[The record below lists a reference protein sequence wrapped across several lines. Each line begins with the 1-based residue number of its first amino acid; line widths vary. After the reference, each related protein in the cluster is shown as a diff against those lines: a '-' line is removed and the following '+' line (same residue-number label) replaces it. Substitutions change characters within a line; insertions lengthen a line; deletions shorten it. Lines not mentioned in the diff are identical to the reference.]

1 MSETDK
7 RGSTRDALAI
17 TAFRRLYIGSF
28 LSGIGRW
35 MQAAAL
41 GVLAWEISGSSQYLG
56 AIIFA
61 NLGPLALLSLLGGS
75 LADTGNRRRILFLTQ
90 VWQLIWTIVLAVNV
104 ADGEI
109 GQNTL
114 LLLVFIIGLGQGI
127 YAPTF
132 TSVIPELAG
141 RNNLQAAVALNSM
154 SMNGARVVGPALGGW
169 LTSRFG
175 FAEVFSFNAATYLFV
190 LAAIAFTQ
198 IPPASAEPRNLGDR
212 LFGGFKIVTKAP
224 QVGSPLVLMS
234 FFSFFCLP
242 FIGQLPAIAE
252 VNMGIDAKG
261 TQYGWFYA
269 MFGFGALFGASLVG
283 TVLLQARR
291 DILIRFSLISFGG
304 TLAWLV
310 FLRSIEMGYIAIF
323 FVGLCYLILPTTLST
338 YWQEHVDE
346 NIRGRIAAIW
356 VLSFGGT
363 VPIGNLIAG
372 PVIEA
377 TSLSAVLYSSAV
389 IAVLLGV
396 FFRLKPGPVIGE
408 EILSRPSPS

>member
-1 MSETDK
+1 MPEPPQ
-7 RGSTRDALAI
+7 RGTTRDALAI
-17 TAFRRLYIGSF
+17 PSFRRLYIGSF

-41 GVLAWEISGSSQYLG
+41 GVLAWEISGSSGYLG

-90 VWQLIWTIVLAVNV
+90 IWQLIWTVVLAINV

-109 GQNTL
+109 GQTTL
-114 LLLVFIIGLGQGI
+114 LVIVFIIGLGQGI

-154 SMNGARVVGPALGGW
+154 SMNGARVIGPALGGW

-175 FAEVFSFNAATYLFV
+175 FAEVFSFNAVTYLFV
-190 LAAIAFTQ
+190 LVAIILTT

-212 LFGGFKIVTKAP
+212 LFGGFRIAFRAP
-224 QVGSPLVLMS
+224 QVGRPLTLMCL
-234 FFSFFCLP
+234 FSFFCLP

-252 VNMGIDAKG
+252 VNLNIDAKG
-261 TQYGWFYA
+261 TQYGWVYA
-269 MFGFGALFGASLVG
+269 MFGFGALFGAALVG
-283 TVLLQARR
+283 TVLLQTRR
-291 DILIRFSLISFGG
+291 SLLIKLSLIGFGV

-310 FLRSIEMGYIAIF
+310 FLRSISVGYVAIF
-323 FVGLCYLILPTTLST
+323 LVGLFYLILPTTLST

-346 NIRGRIAAIW
+346 NIRGRVAAIW

-363 VPIGNLIAG
+363 VPFGNLIAG
-372 PVIEA
+372 PLVDA
-377 TSLSAVLYSSAV
+377 TSLSAVLYFGAV
-389 IAVLLGV
+389 FAIILGL
-396 FFRLKPGPVIGE
+396 FFTLKPGPMIGE
-408 EILSRPSPS
+408 EILLD

>member
-1 MSETDK
+1 MSETTK

-35 MQAAAL
+35 MQTAAL
-41 GVLAWEISGSSQYLG
+41 GVLAWEISGSSKYLG

-75 LADTGNRRRILFLTQ
+75 LADTGNRRKILFLTQ
-90 VWQLIWTIVLAVNV
+90 VWQLAWTIVLAVNV
-104 ADGEI
+104 ADGVI
-109 GQNTL
+109 DQKTL
-114 LLLVFIIGLGQGI
+114 LVIVFIIGLGQGI

-175 FAEVFSFNAATYLFV
+175 FAEVFSLNAVTYLFV
-190 LAAIAFTQ
+190 LAAIAFTR

-212 LFGGFKIVTKAP
+212 LLGGFKIARRAP
-224 QVGSPLVLMS
+224 QVGRPLVLMS
-234 FFSFFCLP
+234 LFSFFCLP

-252 VNMGIDAKG
+252 INMGIDAKS
-261 TQYGWFYA
+261 TQYGWFFA

-291 DILIRFSLISFGG
+291 DLLIRFSLISFGG

-310 FLRSIEMGYIAIF
+310 FLRSIEVGYFAIF
-323 FVGLCYLILPTTLST
+323 LVGLCYLILPTDRKS
-338 YWQEHVDE
+338 V
-346 NIRGRIAAIW
+346 
-356 VLSFGGT
+356 V
-363 VPIGNLIAG
+363 
-372 PVIEA
+372 
-377 TSLSAVLYSSAV
+377 
-389 IAVLLGV
+389 
-396 FFRLKPGPVIGE
+396 
-408 EILSRPSPS
+408 

>member
-1 MSETDK
+1 MSETPQ

-35 MQAAAL
+35 MQTAAL
-41 GVLAWEISGSSQYLG
+41 GVLAWEISGSSEYLG

-75 LADTGNRRRILFLTQ
+75 MADTGNRRRILFLTQ
-90 VWQLIWTIVLAVNV
+90 VWQLVWTIVLAVNV

-109 GQNTL
+109 GQKTL
-114 LLLVFIIGLGQGI
+114 LLIVFIIGLGQGI

-175 FAEVFSFNAATYLFV
+175 FAEVFGLNAATYLFV
-190 LAAIAFTQ
+190 LAAIAFTK
-198 IPPASAEPRNLGDR
+198 IPPATAEPKNLGDR
-212 LFGGFKIVTKAP
+212 LFGGFRIAARAP
-224 QVGSPLVLMS
+224 QVGRPLILMS
-234 FFSFFCLP
+234 LFSFFCLP

-252 VNMGIDAKG
+252 INMDIDAKS
-261 TQYGWFYA
+261 TEYGWFFA
-269 MFGFGALFGASLVG
+269 MFGFGALFGAFLVG
-283 TVLLQARR
+283 TVLLQTRR
-291 DILIRFSLISFGG
+291 DLLIRFSLISFGG

-310 FLRSIEMGYIAIF
+310 FLRSIDVGYFAIF
-323 FVGLCYLILPTTLST
+323 LVGLCYLILPTTLST

-346 NIRGRIAAIW
+346 SIRGRIAAIW

-363 VPIGNLIAG
+363 VPFGNLIAG
-372 PVIEA
+372 PVIEM
-377 TSLSAVLYSSAV
+377 TSLSAVLYASA
-389 IAVLLGV
+389 IFAVLLGI
-396 FFRLKPGPVIGE
+396 FFRLKPGPIISE
-408 EILSRPSPS
+408 EILSSPESS

>member
-1 MSETDK
+1 MPERPK
-7 RGSTRDALAI
+7 RGTTREALAV
-17 TAFRRLYIGSF
+17 TPFRRLYIGSF

-35 MQAAAL
+35 MQTTAL
-41 GVLAWEISGSSQYLG
+41 GVLAWEISGSSEYLG

-75 LADTGNRRRILFLTQ
+75 LADTGNRRNILFLSQ
-90 VWQLIWTIVLAVNV
+90 MWQLAWTVVLTINIV
-104 ADGEI
+104 DGEI
-109 GQNTL
+109 GQTTL
-114 LLLVFIIGLGQGI
+114 LVLVFIIGLGQGI

-154 SMNGARVVGPALGGW
+154 SMNGARVIGPALGGW

-175 FAEVFSFNAATYLFV
+175 FAEVFGLNAATYLFV
-190 LAAIAFTQ
+190 LAAIVFTQ
-198 IPPASAEPRNLGDR
+198 IPVTTAEPKSLGDR
-212 LFGGFKIVTKAP
+212 LLGGFRIAKRAP
-224 QVGSPLVLMS
+224 QVGSPLILMS
-234 FFSFFCLP
+234 LFSFFCLP

-252 VNMGIDAKG
+252 VNMGIDAKS

-269 MFGFGALFGASLVG
+269 TFGFGALFGALLVG

-291 DILIRFSLISFGG
+291 DLLIRFSLVSFGV

-310 FLRSIEMGYIAIF
+310 SLRSINTGYFAIF
-323 FVGLCYLILPTTLST
+323 LVGLCYLILPTTLST

-363 VPIGNLIAG
+363 VPFGNLIAG
-372 PVIEA
+372 PLIEV
-377 TSLSAVLYSSAV
+377 TSLSAILYSSAV
-389 IAVLLGV
+389 IAVLLGGL
-396 FFRLKPGPVIGE
+396 FRLKSGPIIGE
-408 EILSRPSPS
+408 EILANGKS

>member
-1 MSETDK
+1 MPEHPQ
-7 RGSTRDALAI
+7 RGTTRDALAI
-17 TAFRRLYIGSF
+17 PSFRRLYIGSF

-41 GVLAWEISGSSQYLG
+41 GVLAWEISGSSGYLG

-90 VWQLIWTIVLAVNV
+90 IWQLIWTVVLAINV

-109 GQNTL
+109 GQTTL
-114 LLLVFIIGLGQGI
+114 LVIVFIIGLGQGI

-154 SMNGARVVGPALGGW
+154 SMNGARVIGPALGGW

-175 FAEVFSFNAATYLFV
+175 FAEVFSFNAVTYLFV
-190 LAAIAFTQ
+190 LVAIILTT

-212 LFGGFKIVTKAP
+212 MLGGFRIAFRAP
-224 QVGSPLVLMS
+224 QVGRPLTLMCL
-234 FFSFFCLP
+234 FSFFCLP

-252 VNMGIDAKG
+252 VNLNIDAKG

-269 MFGFGALFGASLVG
+269 MFGFGALFGAALVG
-283 TVLLQARR
+283 TVLLQTRR
-291 DILIRFSLISFGG
+291 SLLIRLSLIGFGV

-310 FLRSIEMGYIAIF
+310 FLRSISVGYVAIF
-323 FVGLCYLILPTTLST
+323 LVGLFYLILPTTLST

-346 NIRGRIAAIW
+346 NIRGRVAAIW

-363 VPIGNLIAG
+363 VPFGNLIAG
-372 PVIEA
+372 PLVDA
-377 TSLSAVLYSSAV
+377 TSLSAVLCFGAV
-389 IAVLLGV
+389 FAIVLGL
-396 FFRLKPGPVIGE
+396 FFTLKPGPMIGE
-408 EILSRPSPS
+408 EILLD

>member
-1 MSETDK
+1 MPEPPQ
-7 RGSTRDALAI
+7 RGTTRDALAI
-17 TAFRRLYIGSF
+17 PSFRRLYIGSF

-41 GVLAWEISGSSQYLG
+41 GVLAWEISGSSGYLG

-90 VWQLIWTIVLAVNV
+90 IWQLIWTVVLAINV

-109 GQNTL
+109 GQTTL
-114 LLLVFIIGLGQGI
+114 LVIVFIIGLGQGI

-154 SMNGARVVGPALGGW
+154 SMNGARVIGPALGGW

-175 FAEVFSFNAATYLFV
+175 FAEVFSFNAVTYLFV
-190 LAAIAFTQ
+190 LVAIILTT

-212 LFGGFKIVTKAP
+212 LFGGFRIAFRAP
-224 QVGSPLVLMS
+224 QVGRPLTLMCL
-234 FFSFFCLP
+234 FSFFCLP

-252 VNMGIDAKG
+252 VNLNIDAKG

-269 MFGFGALFGASLVG
+269 MFGFGALFGAALVG
-283 TVLLQARR
+283 TVLLQTRR
-291 DILIRFSLISFGG
+291 SLLIRLSLIGFGV

-310 FLRSIEMGYIAIF
+310 FLRSISVGYVAIF
-323 FVGLCYLILPTTLST
+323 LVGLFYLILPTTLST

-346 NIRGRIAAIW
+346 NIRGRVAAIW
-356 VLSFGGT
+356 VL
-363 VPIGNLIAG
+363 
-372 PVIEA
+372 
-377 TSLSAVLYSSAV
+377 
-389 IAVLLGV
+389 
-396 FFRLKPGPVIGE
+396 
-408 EILSRPSPS
+408 

>member
-1 MSETDK
+1 MPEPPQ
-7 RGSTRDALAI
+7 RGTTRDALAI
-17 TAFRRLYIGSF
+17 PSFRRLYIGSF

-41 GVLAWEISGSSQYLG
+41 GGLAWEISGSSGYLG

-90 VWQLIWTIVLAVNV
+90 IWQLIWTVVLAINV

-109 GQNTL
+109 GQTTL
-114 LLLVFIIGLGQGI
+114 LVIVFIIGLGQGI

-154 SMNGARVVGPALGGW
+154 SMNGARVIGPALGGW

-175 FAEVFSFNAATYLFV
+175 FAEVFSFNAVTYLFV
-190 LAAIAFTQ
+190 LVAIILTT

-212 LFGGFKIVTKAP
+212 MLGGFRIAFRAP
-224 QVGSPLVLMS
+224 QVGRPLTLMCL
-234 FFSFFCLP
+234 FSFFCLP

-252 VNMGIDAKG
+252 VNLNIDAKG

-269 MFGFGALFGASLVG
+269 MFGFGALFGAALVG
-283 TVLLQARR
+283 TVLLQTRR
-291 DILIRFSLISFGG
+291 SLLIKLSLIGFGV

-310 FLRSIEMGYIAIF
+310 FLRSISVGYVAIF
-323 FVGLCYLILPTTLST
+323 LVGLFYLILPTTLST

-346 NIRGRIAAIW
+346 NIRGRVAAIW

-363 VPIGNLIAG
+363 VPFGNLIAG
-372 PVIEA
+372 PLVDA
-377 TSLSAVLYSSAV
+377 TSLSAVLYFGAV
-389 IAVLLGV
+389 FAIVLGL
-396 FFRLKPGPVIGE
+396 FFTLKPGPMIGE
-408 EILSRPSPS
+408 EILLD

>member
-1 MSETDK
+1 MPEPPQ
-7 RGSTRDALAI
+7 RGTTRDALAI
-17 TAFRRLYIGSF
+17 PSFRRLYIGSF

-41 GVLAWEISGSSQYLG
+41 GVLAWEISGSSGYLG

-90 VWQLIWTIVLAVNV
+90 IWQLIWTVVLAINV

-109 GQNTL
+109 GQTTL
-114 LLLVFIIGLGQGI
+114 LVIVFIIGLGQGI

-154 SMNGARVVGPALGGW
+154 SMNGARVIGPALGGW

-175 FAEVFSFNAATYLFV
+175 FAEVFSFNAVTYLFV
-190 LAAIAFTQ
+190 LVAIILTT

-212 LFGGFKIVTKAP
+212 MLGGFRIAFRAP
-224 QVGSPLVLMS
+224 QVGRPLTLMCL
-234 FFSFFCLP
+234 FSFFCLP

-252 VNMGIDAKG
+252 VNLNIDAKG

-269 MFGFGALFGASLVG
+269 MFGFGALFGAALVG
-283 TVLLQARR
+283 TVLLQTRR
-291 DILIRFSLISFGG
+291 SLLIKLSLIGFGV

-310 FLRSIEMGYIAIF
+310 FLRSISVGYVAIF
-323 FVGLCYLILPTTLST
+323 LVGLFYLILPTTLST

-346 NIRGRIAAIW
+346 NIRGRVAAIW

-363 VPIGNLIAG
+363 VPFGNLIAG
-372 PVIEA
+372 PLVDA
-377 TSLSAVLYSSAV
+377 TSLSAVLYFGAV
-389 IAVLLGV
+389 FAIVLGL
-396 FFRLKPGPVIGE
+396 FFTLKPGPMIGE
-408 EILSRPSPS
+408 EILLD